1 MGIARSTFYDV
12 PPMKVGD
19 TEIVARIRVI
29 CDEFEAYGYR
39 RVTAAL
45 RHQGLVVN
53 GKKIRRL
60 MREHALQPRRRR
72 RYVATTDSDHDN
84 PIFPNLAAGM
94 AVDGPNQLWVA
105 DITYVA
111 ITAGFV
117 YLAVILDAWSRR
129 VVGYGISRSID
140 ARLTIAALQAAIRAR
155 RPLAGCVHHSDR
167 GSQYASAAYRE
178 IIEDNG
184 LVGSMGRRGNPYDNA
199 KAESFMK
206 TLKVEAVY
214 PMAYETFEDVV
225 ADLPHFIDHV
235 CNTRRLHSAIGYLSP
250 TQFEDQHAR
259 TRVNPAA

>member
-12 PPMKVGD
+12 LPMKVGD

-53 GKKIRRL
+53 SKKVRRL

-72 RYVATTDSDHDN
+72 RYVATNDSDHDN

-117 YLAVILDAWSRR
+117 V
-129 VVGYGISRSID
+129 
-140 ARLTIAALQAAIRAR
+140 AR
-155 RPLAGCVHHSDR
+155 RSG
-167 GSQYASAAYRE
+167 
-178 IIEDNG
+178 
-184 LVGSMGRRGNPYDNA
+184 
-199 KAESFMK
+199 
-206 TLKVEAVY
+206 
-214 PMAYETFEDVV
+214 
-225 ADLPHFIDHV
+225 
-235 CNTRRLHSAIGYLSP
+235 
-250 TQFEDQHAR
+250 
-259 TRVNPAA
+259 